1 MTRTERGRKTRLL
14 AGMAVSAALLVPL
27 AVFGAPA
34 IAGSLASASSQY
46 QYSGSAQYQ
55 YRVTI
60 CHHTHSKKHPMHTIT
75 ISSRALKAH
84 LRHHDTVGA
93 CAPSSAPTSTHGNSQ
108 GHHDDDQGH
117 NDNSQGHH
125 SK

>member
-14 AGMAVSAALLVPL
+14 AGVAVSAALLVPL

-60 CHHTHSKKHPMHTIT
+60 CHRTHSKHTIT

-84 LRHHDTVGA
+84 LRHGDTVGA
-93 CAPSSAPTSTHGNSQ
+93 CSAASAPTSKHGPDHGNGKS
-108 GHHDDDQGH
+108 HH
-117 NDNSQGHH
+117 N
-125 SK
+125 K